1 MNLFNN
7 PTYNNSFLGSSSA
20 KPIAGICTKT
30 AYSRPLT
37 QGKITENFIAVGY
50 PVKIT
55 NKISDNQ
62 NSSVN
67 AGTGLAPNVLN
78 VAKATDSVDG
88 FTVMAPNVVLEDGDN
103 FPKYLKNQ
111 IAQIAIL
118 GSGAEIYL
126 PANNNL
132 IGLQVAKEQLCWNV
146 ADKKVEQG
154 IGDGSSKLSLG
165 VVTILSQVVDGI
177 YSYVDDEGVCKTEE
191 TPVIKI
197 KL

>member
-1 MNLFNN
+1 MNLFDN
-7 PTYNNSFLGSSSA
+7 PTYNNGFLGANSA

-37 QGKITENFIAVGY
+37 QGKVSATNLAIGV

-55 NKISDNQ
+55 NKFDS
-62 NSSVN
+62 STSVN
-67 AGTGLAPNVLN
+67 AGTALAPNVLN
-78 VAKATDSVDG
+78 IEAATDSVDG
-88 FTVMAPNVVLEDGDN
+88 FTVMSPNAVLEDGDS

-111 IAQIAIL
+111 IIHIAML

-132 IGLQVAKEQLCWNV
+132 IGIQTAKEQLCWNV
-146 ADKKVEQG
+146 ADKKVEVG
-154 IGDGSSKLSLG
+154 VGDASTKLGLG

-177 YSYVDDEGVCKTEE
+177 YSYIDSGVVKTEE